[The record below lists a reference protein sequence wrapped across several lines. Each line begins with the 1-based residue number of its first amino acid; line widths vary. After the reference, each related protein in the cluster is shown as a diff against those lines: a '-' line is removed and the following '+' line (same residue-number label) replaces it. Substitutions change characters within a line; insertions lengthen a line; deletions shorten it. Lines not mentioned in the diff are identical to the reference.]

1 MLAVQALRTAGAGL
15 AVMVPLI
22 AVPTGIGS
30 SSIGL
35 QTIAEAAATVPA
47 SGNECNP
54 TMLPRAAD
62 TARCLPAITAH
73 PALDPDIV
81 PRMIA
86 WLAVKTGWE
95 ARAAPALQF
104 VEPAQLAKMYFGNDV
119 AADRICP
126 TALYSIA
133 RHTVYLSTAW
143 NQDNLHDR
151 SVLLHELV
159 HHLQVLDKVKVDCP
173 ALYDRQAFHWQAV
186 WLRAQGIRDPYAFL
200 KLDEFMIYT
209 MTSCPNYY

>member
-1 MLAVQALRTAGAGL
+1 MPMTKKLMTKLRKRGPNSLKAR
-15 AVMVPLI
+15 
-22 AVPTGIGS
+22 GS
-30 SSIGL
+30 SAAA
-35 QTIAEAAATVPA
+35 AEAAISGTLRSMARRVMAMAMTA
-47 SGNECNP
+47 SLKNTIRSNP
-54 TMLPRAAD
+54 SSSGAGCVWTSEFLAD
-62 TARCLPAITAH
+62 SGSEF
-73 PALDPDIV
+73 
-81 PRMIA
+81 A